1 MSLPILSVVVILYL
15 GVLTA
20 LAYHGWKQTSS
31 DEDYL
36 VAGRNINPVIMSL
49 SYGATFISTSAIVG
63 FGGAAGLFGFS
74 LLWLTVLTI
83 VVGVLIAFAVFG
95 VRIRSMS
102 IKLKVQTFSS
112 LLGERY
118 QSKLITVFSALM
130 IFIIM
135 PAYTSI
141 ILVGGARFVEEALKI
156 EYNLALFI
164 LAVIVAGY
172 VLSGGL
178 KGVMYTDAFCAAL
191 MFIGMVFLLTGT
203 YRLLGGVINS
213 HSTLTAM
220 ANLVPEG
227 LASAGHRG
235 WTAMPAFNSPVWWTV
250 MSTVVMGVGI
260 GVLAQPQL
268 AMRFMT
274 VSSDKSL
281 YRAMAVGSVFIF
293 FMTGTA
299 FIVGP
304 LTNIYFFETRGMIAM
319 EAMPGGNIDLIIPTF
334 ISEIMPGW
342 FLYLFM
348 VALLS
353 AAISTL
359 SSLIHVQ
366 GTSFGKDI
374 LDHVLANNQNAT
386 LLTRI
391 GVLLA
396 VLLAVMLAYVLP
408 GSIIARATA
417 FWFGICAAG
426 FLPALSGALYWK
438 RATRAGAIASIFS
451 GFGVSILGYV
461 FLHAAESVPFGIS
474 RMLFGV
480 DYLLPF
486 PWTHIDPLIYS
497 LPLSTLIFVA
507 VSLMTKPMEVKH
519 LQRLFDE
526 DEKENK
532 VEYETNKQLQ
542 HEQ

>member
-1 MSLPILSVVVILYL
+1 MNLPILSLVVIMYL
-15 GVLTA
+15 GVLTVLA
-20 LAYHGWKQTSS
+20 LYGWKQTSS

-63 FGGAAGLFGFS
+63 FGGAAGIFGFS

-95 VRIRSMS
+95 VRIRAIS
-102 IKLKVQTFSS
+102 IKLKVQTFSA
-112 LLGERY
+112 LLGQRY
-118 QSKLITVFSALM
+118 QSKFITIFSALM

-141 ILVGGARFVEEALKI
+141 ILVGGARFIEEALRI

-172 VLSGGL
+172 VLTGGL

-191 MFIGMVFLLTGT
+191 MFVGMLILLTGT
-203 YRLLGGVINS
+203 YRLMGGMIDA
-213 HSTLTAM
+213 HSSLTAM

-227 LASAGHRG
+227 LAATGHRG
-235 WTAMPAFNSPVWWTV
+235 WTAMPAFNTPVWWNV

-293 FMTGTA
+293 VMTGTA

-304 LTNIYFFETRGMIAM
+304 LSNVYFFETRGLIAM
-319 EAMPGGNIDLIIPTF
+319 EAVPGGNIDLIIPTF
-334 ISEIMPGW
+334 INEVMPSW

-374 LDHVLANNQNAT
+374 LDNILPKNENGT
-386 LLTRI
+386 LLTKV
-391 GVLLA
+391 GVLVA
-396 VLLAVMLAYVLP
+396 VLLAVMLAYILP

-426 FLPALSGALYWK
+426 FLPALTGALYWK
-438 RATRAGAIASIFS
+438 RATKAGAIASILT
-451 GFGVSILGYV
+451 GFTVSIAGYV

-474 RMLFGV
+474 RMIFGV

-486 PWTHIDPLIYS
+486 PWTHIDPLVYS
-497 LPLSTLIFVA
+497 LPIAVMTYVV
-507 VSLMTKPMEVKH
+507 VSLVTKPLENEH
-519 LQRLFDE
+519 LQKIFDNTRE
-526 DEKENK
+526 YYEKNENPSNAEK
-532 VEYETNKQLQ
+532 ISL
-542 HEQ
+542 